1 MSENTLSLELLP
13 SLKKAEY
20 EKLFKKLVLW
30 KKAKAVIFLQDY
42 RLAGKKNMVAIPYKK
57 APEMIQAFKELKKD
71 KFHPL
76 KKTAAAS
83 FSVEPTAEGLLAKV
97 EIRKGGLNGELIQS
111 QMAEDFAK
119 LGITL
124 EFSAPAE
131 EDSPLVDA
139 TSQDSNWKEH
149 LESLKTEWLPAYKAG
164 ELSEAQLADMQAAQ
178 KELAQEE
185 EANAQKLLA
194 KLEQLLAAA
203 TKNEAGQAESEL
215 AILAQKIETLTE
227 ETKKTV
233 LAHLKANAAT
243 DKDLDTIQ
251 NLEQNILDFQK
262 AYAQASEEEKAAL
275 AKKAENI
282 RTKLLAQAQT
292 LKEKVKAQAPS
303 QAEAQ
308 AAEAE
313 FAARLNELEALIN
326 AKEAEIK
333 AAEKALEEKPEAE
346 PLPSGADFLSFLF

>member
-57 APEMIQAFKELKKD
+57 APEMILAFKGLKKD
-71 KFHPL
+71 SFHPI

-83 FSVEPTAEGLLAKV
+83 FSLEPTADGLLAKV
-97 EIRKGGLNGELIQS
+97 EIKKGGLGAELIQS
-111 QMAEDFAK
+111 KMAEAFAK
-119 LGITL
+119 MNIIL
-124 EFSAPAE
+124 EFSTAE
-131 EDSPLVDA
+131 EASPLVDA

-149 LESLKTEWLPAYKAG
+149 LESLKTEWLPAYKAN
-164 ELSEAQLADMQAAQ
+164 ELSEEQLADMQAAQ
-178 KELAQEE
+178 NELAQEE
-185 EANAQKLLA
+185 DANAQKLLA

-203 TKNEAGQAESEL
+203 TKNEAGQTDNEL

-251 NLEQNILDFQK
+251 NLEQNIFSFQK
-262 AYAQASEEEKAAL
+262 AYEQANEEEKVAL

-282 RTKLLAQAQT
+282 QTKLLAQAQT

>member
-57 APEMIQAFKELKKD
+57 APEMIQAFKGLKKD
-71 KFHPL
+71 NFHPI

-83 FSVEPTAEGLLAKV
+83 FSLEPTTDGLLAKV
-97 EIRKGGLNGELIQS
+97 EIKKGGLGAELIQNK
-111 QMAEDFAK
+111 MAEAFAK
-119 LGITL
+119 MNIIL
-124 EFSAPAE
+124 EFSAPE
-131 EDSPLVDA
+131 EASALADV

-164 ELSEAQLADMQAAQ
+164 QLAEDQIAAMQAAQ
-178 KELAQEE
+178 EELTKEAD
-185 EANAQKLLA
+185 ANAQKLLV
-194 KLEQLLAAA
+194 KLEQLLVAAS
-203 TKNEAGQAESEL
+203 KNEAGQTANEL

-233 LAHLKANAAT
+233 LGHLKANAAT
-243 DKDLDTIQ
+243 DKDLATIQ
-251 NLEQNILDFQK
+251 NLEQNILSFQK
-262 AYAQASEEEKAAL
+262 AYAQASEEERASL
-275 AKKAENI
+275 AKKAKNI
-282 RTKLLAQAQT
+282 QTKLLPQAQT

-333 AAEKALEEKPEAE
+333 AAENALEEKPEAE